1 MAGNLTQI
9 MMDAEADANQ
19 DIASRDMQHTISSGD
34 VSGDALIRRATG
46 DPTDA
51 SGGQVH
57 DELMRRAEQQHL
69 MDSLGQGSQF
79 FDYKNSSVGGIGNN
93 REVRRELTL
102 RSQQERR
109 RREERFG
116 KAKRPVPTRKRSDGG
131 DKRQAFNAGEEV
143 GNIHKPSDRQSFNSE
158 SPQPR
163 SYFQEPPSR
172 NYNPYA

>member
-1 MAGNLTQI
+1 MAGDLTQI
-9 MMDAEADANQ
+9 MMDAEAEANQ
-19 DIASRDMQHTISSGD
+19 DIASRDMQHTISSGT
-34 VSGDALIRRATG
+34 SGDALIRRATG
-46 DPTDA
+46 DPTDS
-51 SGGQVH
+51 SGSQVH

-102 RSQQERR
+102 RSRQERKK
-109 RREERFG
+109 REERFG
-116 KAKRPVPTRKRSDGG
+116 KTKRPVPARKRSDGEN
-131 DKRQAFNAGEEV
+131 KRQAFNA
-143 GNIHKPSDRQSFNSE
+143 E

-163 SYFQEPPSR
+163 NYFHEPPSR